1 MLEGCAERWSP
12 SLDHPNLHHYCG
24 LPQYSEDAIV
34 LPGRFVACGD
44 VDVVLRGVYIAFEMA
59 V

>member
-12 SLDHPNLHHYCG
+12 SLDHPNLHYYCG

-44 VDVVLRGVYIAFEMA
+44 VAVVLRGVYMAF
-59 V
+59 